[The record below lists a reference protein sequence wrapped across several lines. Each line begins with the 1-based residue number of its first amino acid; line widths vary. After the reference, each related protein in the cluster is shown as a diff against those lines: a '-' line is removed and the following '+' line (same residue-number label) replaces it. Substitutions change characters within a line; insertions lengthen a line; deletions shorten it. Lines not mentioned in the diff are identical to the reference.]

1 MAALATE
8 AELELLTGQ
17 DIASDKAAL
26 LLNTASGVVRG
37 VVGQTLSL
45 VVDDALTIM
54 GTTSVWLKL
63 PESPVTAVASVAVD
77 GEALVS
83 GDDYKRFGDRLW
95 RATGW
100 RSCPS
105 VPTAV
110 DVVYTH
116 GWTDA
121 DWHLETARSMVLT
134 LAANKLANPS
144 AAVSE
149 SIDDWRVRYAVTAED
164 LPDSA
169 RANLLDA
176 YAGKAGNW

>member
-37 VVGQTLSL
+37 VVGQTLSEVADDEL
-45 VVDDALTIM
+45 VIM
-54 GTTSVWLKL
+54 GTTSVWLQL

-77 GEALVS
+77 GEALS
-83 GDDYKRFGDRLW
+83 SDDYKRFGDRLW
-95 RATGW
+95 RAGGW

-105 VPTAV
+105 EPSTVEVT
-110 DVVYTH
+110 YTH
-116 GWTDA
+116 GWA
-121 DWHLETARSMVLT
+121 AGDWRLETARSMVLT

-164 LPDSA
+164 LPDAA